1 MINSAPAEETTLV
14 ETEFQAIVGV
24 VRQFL
29 VRSVLFVSISIASVS
44 YTHLADL
51 TVIPLNG
58 ICGIDK
64 LTDDRSILE
73 VFGQLIPVVLPG
85 SDNDRI
91 PVSYTHL
98 NTVVVPHATS
108 SLIVTSGTNEA

>member
-1 MINSAPAEETTLV
+1 MRDGSPIGQWHGPFLTYIAVCKINKFLKGCIRWEHALV
-14 ETEFQAIVGV
+14 FC
-24 VRQFL
+24 
-29 VRSVLFVSISIASVS
+29 
-44 YTHLADL
+44 YLADL

-91 PVSYTHL
+91 LFTPFFIQL
-98 NTVVVPHATS
+98 EE
-108 SLIVTSGTNEA
+108 LIFCGFLIDCLIDTFQIP

>member
-1 MINSAPAEETTLV
+1 
-14 ETEFQAIVGV
+14 
-24 VRQFL
+24 
-29 VRSVLFVSISIASVS
+29 
-44 YTHLADL
+44 
-51 TVIPLNG
+51 VIPLNG

-91 PVSYTHL
+91 LFTPFFIQLEEDV
-98 NTVVVPHATS
+98 
-108 SLIVTSGTNEA
+108 I